1 MNARQRALQAGIRQA
16 RRTKTTC
23 TTVNLKSGNKPKVM
37 DEKQI
42 KAKIAA
48 EQAMPHPDKRKLR
61 RLKASIT

>member
-16 RRTKTTC
+16 RRTKTAC
-23 TTVNLKSGNKPKVM
+23 TTVNLKSCNESKVL

-42 KAKIAA
+42 KTKIAA

-61 RLKASIT
+61 KLKASIT